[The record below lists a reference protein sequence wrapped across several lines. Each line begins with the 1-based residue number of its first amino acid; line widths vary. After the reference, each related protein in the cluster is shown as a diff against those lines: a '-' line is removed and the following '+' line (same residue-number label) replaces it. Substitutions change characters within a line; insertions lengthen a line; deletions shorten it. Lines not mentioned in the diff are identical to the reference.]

1 MLEKNSGM
9 NLEKRKVNS
18 NGNKEQ
24 GGSTVTDSAD
34 NETTKLVGHV
44 DRRDSV
50 LTVQTVLE
58 DDLRLSG
65 QSETVPRQCI
75 DIVVYCPRQ
84 SQTVRDSGLGFLE
97 TVRDSSSD
105 SPGQ

>member
-1 MLEKNSGM
+1 
-9 NLEKRKVNS
+9 VNS
-18 NGNKEQ
+18 NGNKER
-24 GGSTVTDSAD
+24 GGGTSTVTDSAD
-34 NETTKLVGHV
+34 DETTKLVGHV

-58 DDLRLSG
+58 DNLRLSG

-75 DIVVYCPRQ
+75 DVVVYCPRQ
-84 SQTVRDSGLGFLE
+84 SETVRDSGFGFPE